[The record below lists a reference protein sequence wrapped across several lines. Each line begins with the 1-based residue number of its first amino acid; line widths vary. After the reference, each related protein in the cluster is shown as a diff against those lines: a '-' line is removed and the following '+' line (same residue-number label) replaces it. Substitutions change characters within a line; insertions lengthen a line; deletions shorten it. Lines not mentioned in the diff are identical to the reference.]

1 MKTIL
6 RFTTLTVML
15 ALSFA
20 ACGPEPVTPDDGN
33 SDSRERVVLYSVDA
47 VEMRQTLETDK
58 EWDALLDLFCSYAQ
72 EGKVVKFYNT
82 SHAQTFSDKNS
93 CNTKRAI
100 SFSTTNRDEMV
111 AWMKEM
117 EKQGRTVSV
126 SFDSSTGRWN
136 GMAYAS
142 NPSNL
147 TSNLILGTWKL
158 EEMVVTPMDP
168 NGNTQDTSY
177 FVIGENGGTLFYTFF
192 ANDTLEMTLVGAGSD
207 ITVTERALW
216 NLTSEGELSSDLLP
230 NSGLWNVNWITS
242 GNLVISQTASSPETG
257 SHYYQLQFEKQ

>member
-6 RFTTLTVML
+6 RFTTLTLML

-33 SDSRERVVLYSVDA
+33 TDSRKRVVLYAVDD
-47 VEMRQTLETDK
+47 VEMQQTLETNK

-72 EGKVVKFYNT
+72 EGKMVKFYNT
-82 SHAQTFSDKNS
+82 SYTQTFSDKSN
-93 CNTKRAI
+93 CNAKRAI

-142 NPSNL
+142 NPANQ

-158 EEMVVTPMDP
+158 EEMVVTPTDP
-168 NGNTQDTSY
+168 NGNTQDSSY
-177 FVIGENGGTLFYTFF
+177 FVIGENGGALFYTFF
-192 ANDTLEMTLVGAGSD
+192 DNDTLELTFTGIGND

-242 GNLVISQTASSPETG
+242 GNLVISQTAVSQESG